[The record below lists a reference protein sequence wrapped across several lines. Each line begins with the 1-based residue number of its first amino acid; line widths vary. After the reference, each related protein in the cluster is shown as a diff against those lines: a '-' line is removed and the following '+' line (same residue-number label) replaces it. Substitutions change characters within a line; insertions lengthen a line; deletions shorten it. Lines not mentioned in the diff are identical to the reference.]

1 MKSYSAYSEELD
13 VVLTVGVTSCLIISY
28 IIIIFVVIH
37 IKKALAVAKNEM
49 SARTKN
55 AHKEIIIVYREFI
68 FVRHQN

>member
-49 SARTKN
+49 S
-55 AHKEIIIVYREFI
+55 KEIIKVYRAFI
-68 FVRHQN
+68 FV